1 MPGLLT
7 VWFAS
12 PEHEEVVEEEA
23 TGSKGP
29 SAAPVAAGRP
39 PRLWSSAWAAPSPG
53 RAQPRQ
59 YTLHLLPSARR
70 VWALAGVH
78 RRILD
83 LEPCRAPLA
92 EDVWVGQGATG
103 RALSLEPGP

>member
-1 MPGLLT
+1 M
-7 VWFAS
+7 
-12 PEHEEVVEEEA
+12 EEEA

-59 YTLHLLPSARR
+59 YTLHLLPSAGRS
-70 VWALAGVH
+70 WA
-78 RRILD
+78 
-83 LEPCRAPLA
+83 P
-92 EDVWVGQGATG
+92 G
-103 RALSLEPGP
+103 RCAQVDPGPGALQGLLG